1 VHIKPWMFETIHAW
15 NSSQKLLLNRYYTSP
30 PPFPNYKCIPK
41 IECINM
47 NHQQLGNLQTY
58 ILLQRLSRK
67 VYTTLQSIVKHR
79 KFQQVKDECL
89 LFCNLKLIVH
99 LTHTFFPLGAFGF
112 RSSWEYNE
120 MKCKHGQA
128 LGAYDKGENL

>member
-1 VHIKPWMFETIHAW
+1 MLEIQAKKSCLTDI
-15 NSSQKLLLNRYYTSP
+15 TP
-30 PPFPNYKCIPK
+30 PPPLPSPNYKCIPK

-67 VYTTLQSIVKHR
+67 VYTTLQSIVKNR

-89 LFCNLKLIVH
+89 LFCNLKQIVH
-99 LTHTFFPLGAFGF
+99 LTHIFFPLGAFGF
-112 RSSWEYNE
+112 RSS
-120 MKCKHGQA
+120 
-128 LGAYDKGENL
+128 